1 EELIEGPKITARDGW
16 YYLLLAQGGTGW
28 EHGVLVA
35 RSRHLTGPYE
45 CDTQPLLTS
54 RDDAGLDLQ
63 KAGHGEL
70 LTTAAGEWFLTHL
83 AARPVQSP
91 DGPRST
97 LGREVAIQPIVW
109 EGGWPRLAQGGWH
122 PQVRVAR
129 AEPDTAPQTDDG
141 GARAGSSASQSAW
154 SGSVGQSAR
163 SGSVAQN
170 ARPGPAGHG
179 GGSPDAAAKAGS
191 TRLGTHWPWS
201 TLREEPGDWAD
212 EHSRPGWL
220 RLRGRMGPESLW
232 QQSLLA
238 QRITEHEIHAE
249 VVVDAE
255 PRTFTQSAGA
265 VLWYNTTSYYQLH
278 LTWTEPQ
285 GEPPAGQQWREP
297 PAGRRVLRLEHGH
310 PDGATTLAMV
320 PVPAGPVRL
329 HVNTHLDR
337 AQFRWESVDPQSA
350 DKASDAAVRIG
361 PELDFS
367 QLSDDFGG
375 RLRFTGAFVGISAV
389 DLVNQAWQADF
400 SGWRLRAR
408 EVPE

>member
-1 EELIEGPKITARDGW
+1 YLLNLQNASRPGGRRFDGIVLTELHLEVQAGTPPVIHAARQQGTTHLLLQREELIEGPKITARDGW

-83 AARPVQSP
+83 AARPVQTP

-122 PQVRVAR
+122 PQVRGAR

-191 TRLGTHWPWS
+191 TRLGTHWPW
-201 TLREEPGDWAD
+201 
-212 EHSRPGWL
+212 
-220 RLRGRMGPESLW
+220 
-232 QQSLLA
+232 
-238 QRITEHEIHAE
+238 
-249 VVVDAE
+249 
-255 PRTFTQSAGA
+255 
-265 VLWYNTTSYYQLH
+265 
-278 LTWTEPQ
+278 
-285 GEPPAGQQWREP
+285 
-297 PAGRRVLRLEHGH
+297 
-310 PDGATTLAMV
+310 
-320 PVPAGPVRL
+320 
-329 HVNTHLDR
+329 
-337 AQFRWESVDPQSA
+337 
-350 DKASDAAVRIG
+350 
-361 PELDFS
+361 
-367 QLSDDFGG
+367 
-375 RLRFTGAFVGISAV
+375 
-389 DLVNQAWQADF
+389 
-400 SGWRLRAR
+400 
-408 EVPE
+408 